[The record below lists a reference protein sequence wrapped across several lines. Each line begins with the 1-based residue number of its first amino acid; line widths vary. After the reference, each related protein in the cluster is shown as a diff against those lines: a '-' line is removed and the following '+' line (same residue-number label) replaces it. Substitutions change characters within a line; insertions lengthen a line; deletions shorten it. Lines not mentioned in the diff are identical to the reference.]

1 MMTTPIAVLAASL
14 LLGASSPSPS
24 THVALSAEFVP
35 PAKAGANAH
44 VAVTL
49 SPRDADVRVNE
60 EPAPRLK
67 LEADEAVL
75 VDKQAPP
82 TRSASF
88 DPQNARYLDPA
99 LPVHFPVAVKP
110 TAARGKHTVKARV
123 TYFYC
128 SKREGWC
135 RKGTDDVEFAVDVR

>member
-1 MMTTPIAVLAASL
+1 MMPTLAAAALLL
-14 LLGASSPSPS
+14 LLGASAPSPS

-35 PAKAGANAH
+35 PAKAGASAH

-67 LEADEAVL
+67 LEAAEPVL
-75 VDKQAPP
+75 VDKQAPA
-82 TRSASF
+82 TRSSSF

-110 TAARGKHTVKARV
+110 TAPRGKHTVKARV

-135 RKGTDDVEFAVDVR
+135 RKGTDDVEFPVDVR